1 MVRASLEPCQE
12 GPVNTTVVGLRSP
25 SISAATSRGWQ
36 AQALCA
42 QADPDA
48 WFPEKGGQPGKIK
61 AICRQCPVRPEC
73 LNAALERD
81 EMFGI
86 WGGLS
91 RQERV
96 AVKRRRRTA
105 EDAA

>member
-1 MVRASLEPCQE
+1 M
-12 GPVNTTVVGLRSP
+12 NTTVVGLRSLP
-25 SISAATSRGWQ
+25 TSAAAGGGWQ
-36 AQALCA
+36 GQALCA

-48 WFPEKGGQPGKIK
+48 WFPEMGGQPGKIK
-61 AICRQCPVRPEC
+61 AICRQCPVRAEC
-73 LNAALERD
+73 LDAALERD

-96 AVKRRRRTA
+96 AVKRRRRA
-105 EDAA
+105 AGDAA